1 MIPETMRPYLAWSL
15 GAHVAL
21 GAALG
26 AAVTG
31 VSLKKDPV
39 YQIDFVGPTAILR
52 AGAAAREPEA
62 ARPPASAA
70 PAAPAP
76 SDEIVPGKGRPL
88 PRPSLTS
95 SASAP
100 TAPSSKPA
108 EPAPAAEGGE
118 APAGLPGVGA
128 PGQEGIFT
136 DLPNFPYPWYISQV
150 RAGLWAQWSARMPS
164 SAGEC
169 VIVFSILRNGSVVD
183 LRVEESSGDS
193 GVDLAALSAAQDAA
207 PFPPLPRGFEEA
219 FLKIHVTL
227 KTR

>member
-1 MIPETMRPYLAWSL
+1 MFPETMRPYLAWSL
-15 GAHVAL
+15 GAHLAL
-21 GAALG
+21 GALFG
-26 AAVTG
+26 AVISG
-31 VSLKKDPV
+31 VSLKKEPV
-39 YQIDFVGPTAILR
+39 YQIDFVGPTRVLH

-62 ARPPASAA
+62 AKTA
-70 PAAPAP
+70 AAPAP
-76 SDEIVPGKGRPL
+76 NAPAPSEEIVPGKSRPL

-95 SASAP
+95 SSSAAEAPTSKAAAEAPASA
-100 TAPSSKPA
+100 
-108 EPAPAAEGGE
+108 GE
-118 APAGLPGVGA
+118 APAGPAGVGA

-164 SAGEC
+164 SSGEC